1 MEDKN
6 VTKQSTIDKKEIQA
20 KRQQD
25 IYLYLNELHR
35 ENAIPPTFREIQ
47 KALGISSTWVVQNDI
62 KELAKKG
69 LITYIPKKPRSIAIV
84 ERNEKTSYPVAKGK
98 SLKDIYFLTA
108 MERKIYFY
116 IIDYFNL
123 NHFSISI
130 QDIAKAF
137 DMPVNAAASVLDKF
151 EKYNLITRDKGVH
164 RSIRIVEYEK

>member
-1 MEDKN
+1 MEDRKISKN
-6 VTKQSTIDKKEIQA
+6 ENLDKKEIQ
-20 KRQQD
+20 KERQQK
-25 IYLYLNELHR
+25 IYLYLRELHAQ
-35 ENAIPPTFREIQ
+35 NAIAPTFREI
-47 KALGISSTWVVQNDI
+47 KEKLDISSTWVVQNDI
-62 KELAKKG
+62 KELARKG

-84 ERNEKTSYPVAKGK
+84 EKNEKTSYPVAKGK

-164 RSIRIVEYEK
+164 RSIRIVE